1 VSGTAENTRPSL
13 FTSMVSASTMNEAA
27 ILRDLPVPTATTAYH
42 AAEAVAARYAPA
54 FIVVDQQGIE
64 LLRSSRLRNYVA
76 AQPLTGAASVVALA
90 CDDLRG
96 VLRHLMDQ
104 VMQTGCPVRAN
115 RVSYAMLQ
123 PDGSTVLGNVDLVV
137 ENLPGADQI
146 ILFFDVDDECI
157 QLDVGGNVAQTAA
170 SWASALSTNQELVRL
185 MASVVPA
192 FLFTTAPNLSVH
204 DINQPFY
211 DYVGLTEEA
220 FLAGGWNSVIHP
232 DDRAENQRR
241 WHVAALE
248 GGVFEHEHRLRAADG
263 TWRWFLSRSV
273 PQLDAEGKLVR
284 WFGSAVDIHQRRR
297 DEMRQRR
304 LLAEVQHRAKN
315 ILAVV
320 RSLLSRTL
328 ESATG
333 LDDFAAHLSGRI
345 SALARTQTA
354 LGRTVDGAVSLDEL
368 AHQEVLAQGGQV
380 SDQVSIEGP
389 CVMLTEKVAETLGL
403 TLHEL
408 ATNALKFGAL
418 SEPYGRV
425 KIWWTIAPCENE
437 ADGTSHLTLNWEES
451 GMALSKTLADH
462 SGFGREL
469 IERGLPY
476 ELDARTKLQF
486 RPEGVLCNISVILK
500 TPPQGGPLIGE
511 AA

>member
-1 VSGTAENTRPSL
+1 MGRAAENTCVSL
-13 FTSMVSASTMNEAA
+13 FASMLLADSMDEAA
-27 ILRDLPVPTATTAYH
+27 EMRSLPPISTTTRL
-42 AAEAVAARYAPA
+42 AAETLVARYAPA
-54 FIVVDQQGIE
+54 YIVVDQQGVE
-64 LLRSSRLRNYVA
+64 LLRSEHLRSYVA
-76 AQPLTGAASVVALA
+76 RPPASGVASVVALA

-104 VMQTGCPVRAN
+104 ATLTGRRVRAN
-115 RVSYAMLQ
+115 QVSYAMRQ
-123 PDGSTVLGNVDLVV
+123 PDGSTVHGWVDLAV
-137 ENLPGADQI
+137 ENLPGGGQT
-146 ILFFDVDDECI
+146 ILFFDVDDGCI
-157 QLDVGGNVAQTAA
+157 QLDASGNMAQTAA

-192 FLFTTAPNLSVH
+192 FLFTTAPDLSVH

-220 FLAGGWNSVIHP
+220 FLAGGWSSVIHP
-232 DDRAENQRR
+232 DERAENQRR
-241 WHVAALE
+241 WDIAAAE

-273 PQLDAEGKLVR
+273 PHLDSTGKLVR

-328 ESATG
+328 QSATG
-333 LDDFAAHLSGRI
+333 LEDFAAHLSGRI

-368 AHQEVLAQGGQV
+368 AHQELLAHGGQI
-380 SDQVSIEGP
+380 SEQVSIDGP
-389 CVMLTEKVAETLGL
+389 CVMLTDKVAETLGL
-403 TLHEL
+403 ALHEL
-408 ATNALKFGAL
+408 TTNALKFGAL
-418 SEPYGRV
+418 SEPQGRV
-425 KIWWTIAPCENE
+425 KIAWTTKPSEN
-437 ADGTSHLTLNWEES
+437 AAAGTTHLTLNWEES
-451 GMALSKTLADH
+451 GVALAANLPGH

-469 IERGLPY
+469 IEHGLPY
-476 ELDARTKLQF
+476 ELDARTEMKFL
-486 RPEGVLCNISVILK
+486 PSGLHCNISVDLK

-511 AA
+511 VE